1 MCNPRRIRVR
11 ATRQLAEAWEQEVRR
26 QVTRVGE
33 AAAEARV
40 REPLESSVGRPTLAA
55 LTAVLGRTD
64 GWEQDADG
72 VFRHELTG
80 GHIAFD
86 PSTRELEIV
95 ARASAV
101 VRSVGE
107 AATVVRAEVSGTVEA
122 EGVGTYYDDEW
133 GGITEADAR
142 RAAEQDLERS
152 LSEAAQ
158 ARRDQAR
165 READEEADDDLRREA
180 NRRADEAFAA
190 ASAAR
195 ASELRRRAADS
206 LAAVG
211 IEGRNL
217 FHQALAEAYRDAIL
231 AYARAQRAEN
241 IQCAERGGVLEIEFE
256 MQV

>member
-11 ATRQLAEAWEQEVRR
+11 ATRQLAEAWEQEVTR

-40 REPLESSVGRPTLAA
+40 REPLESSVGGPTLAA
-55 LTAVLGRTD
+55 LTMVLGRTE
-64 GWEQDADG
+64 GWERGADG
-72 VFRHELTG
+72 VFRHQLTG
-80 GHIAFD
+80 GYIAFD

-95 ARASAV
+95 ARESAE

-107 AATVVRAEVSGTVEA
+107 AATVVRAQVSDTVEA
-122 EGVGTYYDDEW
+122 EGVGTYYEDGW
-133 GGITEADAR
+133 GGITQDDAR
-142 RAAEQDLERS
+142 HAAEQDLDRS
-152 LSEAAQ
+152 LSQ
-158 ARRDQAR
+158 ALRDRRDQAR
-165 READEEADDDLRREA
+165 RAADDEA
-180 NRRADEAFAA
+180 GDALSQEATRRAEAAFAA

-195 ASELRRRAADS
+195 AAELRRRAAES
-206 LAAVG
+206 LTSVG

-231 AYARAQRAEN
+231 AYARARHAEN
-241 IQCAERGGVLEIEFE
+241 VHCSDGGNVLEIEFE